1 MSPAQRLAALVF
13 ACALVALPAV
23 TLRALCVGESC
34 AAQTSADP
42 PVPFCSLPA
51 DARRLIAAGFRDGRS
66 PDVLAVATQGL
77 VARSDGVRVPWPA
90 IDEVDTRVPLAFF
103 GAGVRRGAL
112 PGGVTL
118 DRVAPTLEGIFGLR
132 RPHPEIRSGTPLPGV
147 VGGDRPR
154 LVVEIVW
161 KGVGS
166 PDLEAAPRA
175 WTYLRSAMSRGA
187 STTAATVGSLPL
199 DPVAV
204 LATIGTGAT
213 PALHGITGTW
223 IRDERGR
230 VGRAWSSRTP
240 TTVVATLA
248 DDLDRAL
255 GERPMVGLVAHAR
268 ADRGIVGGDWYVH
281 RDRDDLVIERR
292 DPLAAV
298 RRLLASGYGD
308 DDVPD
313 LLAVVLSGRLERMN
327 LATRAIV
334 SMTRRSV
341 PEAAFVVTATGVEE
355 VGPSVSAAEVLRRLA
370 AGAGSARDL
379 VTRATAGGLFLD
391 RRAMTA
397 RGLSSDA
404 VVRGLEA
411 LESRNDARMFAD
423 VFPGFAVS
431 FGRYC

>member
-1 MSPAQRLAALVF
+1 LAALVF

-34 AAQTSADP
+34 AAETSTSR

-51 DARRLIAAGFRDGRS
+51 ESRRLIAAGFRDGRS
-66 PDVLAVATQGL
+66 PDVLAVATRGL
-77 VARSDGVRVPWPA
+77 SARSDGVRVPWPA
-90 IDEVDTRVPLAFF
+90 IDEVDARVPLAFF

-112 PGGVTL
+112 PDGITL
-118 DRVAPTLEGIFGLR
+118 DRVAPTLEGILGLR

-166 PDLEAAPRA
+166 PDLEAAPRPWA
-175 WTYLRSAMSRGA
+175 SLRLAMSRGA

-199 DPVAV
+199 DPAAV
-204 LATIGTGAT
+204 LTTIGTGAT
-213 PALHGITGTW
+213 PAQHGITGTW

-230 VGRAWSSRTP
+230 VERAWSSRAP

-255 GERPMVGLVAHAR
+255 GERPLVGLVADAR
-268 ADRGIVGGDWYVH
+268 ADRGIVGGSWYLH

-298 RRLLASGYGD
+298 RRLLTSGYGD

-313 LLAVVLSGRLERMN
+313 LLAVVLSGRLERMSI
-327 LATRAIV
+327 ATRAIV

-341 PEAAFVVTATGVEE
+341 PEAAFVVTATGVQ
-355 VGPSVSAAEVLRRLA
+355 GSGRSVSAAEVLRRLA
-370 AGAGSARDL
+370 TGARAARDL
-379 VTRATAGGLFLD
+379 VTRAVAGGLFLD
-391 RRAMTA
+391 RAAMTA

-404 VVRGLEA
+404 VVLGLEG
-411 LESRNDARMFAD
+411 LRSPNDGRMFAD

-431 FGRYC
+431 FARYC